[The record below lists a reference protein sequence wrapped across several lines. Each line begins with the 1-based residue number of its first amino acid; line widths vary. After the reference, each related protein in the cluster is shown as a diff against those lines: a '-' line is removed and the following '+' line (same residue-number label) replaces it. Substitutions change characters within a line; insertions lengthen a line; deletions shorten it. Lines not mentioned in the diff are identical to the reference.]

1 MNSLPIFHWKPNS
14 FCQPF
19 GFSRAAEFFALCQG
33 PKVPVFCF
41 DWVHIHL
48 LLRSNKQIMKFVP
61 FGGNL
66 KYLTDSC
73 RASTQRQALGPRNK
87 CSRSPSIWVSGHWG
101 TEPGGHRARHGWQ
114 CVFGFSRCSINV
126 EWVANPEL
134 IILDEIPY
142 ATWNLR
148 WK

>member
-1 MNSLPIFHWKPNS
+1 MHLKNFLSDSESDFLKYGDHWFRGTNSLPISHWKPNS
-14 FCQPF
+14 FRQAF

-66 KYLTDSC
+66 KYLTKTLAEHLL
-73 RASTQRQALGPRNK
+73 RGRLFVLGNT

-114 CVFGFSRCSINV
+114 CVCI
-126 EWVANPEL
+126 WV
-134 IILDEIPY
+134 
-142 ATWNLR
+142 
-148 WK
+148 